1 MLLRWVSDSLFL
13 YLAITC
19 NSRRSSVIAQVR
31 SNDSLLELYRK
42 DSLAWLSKLL
52 LTALTWELKR
62 NPSVSSLMACLSC
75 FIELFVTFDCKESTK
90 LFRQKLKLYLVRRQ
104 TSSTHFKN
112 SWISHTKCGKGE
124 NLCITKLG
132 TNSAKISE
140 TLLLRL
146 VSVFIPLSIN
156 NEDMG

>member
-19 NSRRSSVIAQVR
+19 NSRRSSVIARVR
-31 SNDSLLELYRK
+31 SNDSLIELYRK
-42 DSLAWLSKLL
+42 DSLAWLSNLL

-62 NPSVSSLMACLSC
+62 NPSVSSLMGCLSC
-75 FIELFVTFDCKESTK
+75 FVTFDCKESTK

-124 NLCITKLG
+124 NLCITKLD

-146 VSVFIPLSIN
+146 VSVFTPLSIN
-156 NEDMG
+156 NEDNW